1 MVEENLE
8 NYKGQYFNN
17 RVEKYLDPVNG
28 SHFRVKDMIQ
38 RLLVVKVERKLT
50 DKRLGILTSSMI
62 LSPKDKPV
70 QKETDHV
77 QGRPKSSTSE
87 KIAEIILQDDA
98 KESAW
103 NVYGD
108 NTDTKLVEKDDEPG
122 HPSDLM
128 LEKPVN
134 VQ

>member
-1 MVEENLE
+1 
-8 NYKGQYFNN
+8 
-17 RVEKYLDPVNG
+17 
-28 SHFRVKDMIQ
+28 
-38 RLLVVKVERKLT
+38 
-50 DKRLGILTSSMI
+50 MI
-62 LSPKDKPV
+62 LSPKVKPV

-87 KIAEIILQDDA
+87 KIAEIILQDVDT

-108 NTDTKLVEKDDEPG
+108 NTDHKLVEKDDDEPG

-134 VQ
+134 VK